1 MLTHDLNVTA
11 GRPHTA
17 SGVPEDC
24 GPPAPDGVI
33 QSEAGAFL
41 LVEAGQFLAFDE

>member
-1 MLTHDLNVTA
+1 M
-11 GRPHTA
+11 
-17 SGVPEDC
+17 PELGLRLSIGEVDADSIVGPPIG

-41 LVEAGQFLAFDE
+41 LVEAGQFLAFD